1 MATNT
6 TYMNL
11 IKPELTDVAD
21 IASIN
26 TNMDTI
32 DAKLGLIEAG
42 AEVNVNAD
50 WNASSGD
57 AQILN
62 KPTIPDAVTVIDNLT
77 STSTTSALS
86 ANQGKVLGELVSNLT
101 QELCIVEVSTIDSQ
115 SVVGQTITMTDLTDE
130 TKTTTYTL
138 LTGESSHSFR
148 VGITHEYHIS
158 VDDKDDYY
166 APAQSA
172 TFTAL
177 TDSTRNVTMQYAL
190 MPPIGGTLE
199 SYSWGEIKKIS
210 EAGLAN
216 DYFSIGDEKN
226 ITLSTSEVMTM
237 KNLRFRP

>member
-62 KPTIPDAVTVIDNLT
+62 KPTIPDAVTVVDNLT

-86 ANQGKVLGELVSNLT
+86 AKQGKVLQDSKATKNLYTATLPYTSWTGSVAPFTKAVTVSGILAT
-101 QELCIVEVSTIDSQ
+101 DTPLIDIVPSGTYATDVTMETNWANIYRMVTSAN
-115 SVVGQTITMTDLTDE
+115 TIT
-130 TKTTTYTL
+130 
-138 LTGESSHSFR
+138 F
-148 VGITHEYHIS
+148 
-158 VDDKDDYY
+158 Y
-166 APAQSA
+166 AHAVP
-172 TFTAL
+172 TADIPL
-177 TDSTRNVTMQYAL
+177 Q
-190 MPPIGGTLE
+190 I
-199 SYSWGEIKKIS
+199 
-210 EAGLAN
+210 LA
-216 DYFSIGDEKN
+216 
-226 ITLSTSEVMTM
+226 V
-237 KNLRFRP
+237 R

>member
-62 KPTIPDAVTVIDNLT
+62 KPTIPDAVTVVDNLT

-86 ANQGKVLGELVSNLT
+86 ANQGKVLQDGKVDVSGE
-101 QELCIVEVSTIDSQ
+101 
-115 SVVGQTITMTDLTDE
+115 TMTGALVAQNNTNY
-130 TKTTTYTL
+130 TT
-138 LTGESSHSFR
+138 
-148 VGITHEYHIS
+148 
-158 VDDKDDYY
+158 
-166 APAQSA
+166 AQM
-172 TFTAL
+172 
-177 TDSTRNVTMQYAL
+177 RN
-190 MPPIGGTLE
+190 I
-199 SYSWGEIKKIS
+199 I
-210 EAGLAN
+210 
-216 DYFSIGDEKN
+216 
-226 ITLSTSEVMTM
+226 LSTGDASGGGNGDIWIKYTA
-237 KNLRFRP
+237 

>member
-32 DAKLGLIEAG
+32 DAKLGLIESG

-62 KPTIPDAVTVIDNLT
+62 KPTIPDDVTVVDNLT

-86 ANQGKVLGELVSNLT
+86 ANQGKVLKDALDAGGGFGEAELFQLV
-101 QELCIVEVSTIDSQ
+101 
-115 SVVGQTITMTDLTDE
+115 
-130 TKTTTYTL
+130 
-138 LTGESSHSFR
+138 
-148 VGITHEYHIS
+148 
-158 VDDKDDYY
+158 
-166 APAQSA
+166 
-172 TFTAL
+172 
-177 TDSTRNVTMQYAL
+177 RNAR
-190 MPPIGGTLE
+190 
-199 SYSWGEIKKIS
+199 WK
-210 EAGLAN
+210 
-216 DYFSIGDEKN
+216 
-226 ITLSTSEVMTM
+226 
-237 KNLRFRP
+237 

>member
-42 AEVNVNAD
+42 AEVNVQSD

-62 KPTIPDAVTVIDNLT
+62 KPTIPSATTVVDNLT

-86 ANQGKVLGELVSNLT
+86 ANQGKVLKDALDAGGGFGEAELFQLV
-101 QELCIVEVSTIDSQ
+101 
-115 SVVGQTITMTDLTDE
+115 
-130 TKTTTYTL
+130 
-138 LTGESSHSFR
+138 
-148 VGITHEYHIS
+148 
-158 VDDKDDYY
+158 
-166 APAQSA
+166 
-172 TFTAL
+172 
-177 TDSTRNVTMQYAL
+177 RNAR
-190 MPPIGGTLE
+190 
-199 SYSWGEIKKIS
+199 WK
-210 EAGLAN
+210 
-216 DYFSIGDEKN
+216 
-226 ITLSTSEVMTM
+226 
-237 KNLRFRP
+237 